1 MTVKIVGEGT
11 VVAGAVVSVGEGIVV
26 EVVGEGIV
34 VTEIGS
40 EEVDPVSVLV
50 EVELGLMGDFFEEAP
65 IASVSLVGDFFG
77 EEPITSVSLVGDFF
91 GEAPIASVS
100 LLYAMKGDP
109 KASEEVGWKGEAL
122 GSRPFFTSEVE

>member
-50 EVELGLMGDFFEEAP
+50 EVELSLVGDFFGAAP
-65 IASVSLVGDFFG
+65 IASVSLVGDFL
-77 EEPITSVSLVGDFF
+77 ERSP
-91 GEAPIASVS
+91 
-100 LLYAMKGDP
+100 
-109 KASEEVGWKGEAL
+109 
-122 GSRPFFTSEVE
+122 